1 MMIYDMHCHLDL
13 MPKMKN
19 IIQESLIENLGI
31 IAVTTTP
38 KAYRQEVDFCKNNP
52 NINVALGLHPQLINE
67 RFNEITLLL
76 DKIRDVKYIGEVG
89 LDFNNQH
96 IKSKEKQIEVFTKII
111 RECSKLGNKVLS
123 IHSVKSSQYVL
134 ELLKSYNTLK
144 NNICILHWFT
154 GNENQLRKAIDLG
167 CYFSVNSKMLTT
179 AGGKRV
185 IQEIPEDKLLVET
198 DAPFIKAI
206 NHCHEIYEELNQTII
221 GISNL
226 KNRDLFGVIQ
236 ENSRY
241 VLRGLQ

>member
-1 MMIYDMHCHLDL
+1 MLYDMHCHLDL

-38 KAYRQEVDFCKNNP
+38 KAYKQEVDFCKNNP
-52 NINVALGLHPQLINE
+52 NINVALGLHPQLVNE

-76 DKIRDVKYIGEVG
+76 DKIQNVKYIGEVG
-89 LDFNNQH
+89 LDFNNQY
-96 IKSKEKQIEVFTKII
+96 IKSKEKQIDAFTNVIK
-111 RECSKLGNKVLS
+111 ECSRLGDKVIS

-134 ELLKSYNTLK
+134 KILKSYNTLR

-154 GNENQLRKAIDLG
+154 GNENQLRQAIEQG
-167 CYFSVNSKMLTT
+167 CYFSINSKMLTT
-179 AGGKRV
+179 TGGKRV
-185 IQEIPEDKLLVET
+185 IQIIPEDKILVET

-206 NHCHEIYEELNQTII
+206 NHCYEIYDELNQIII

-226 KNRDLFGVIQ
+226 KSRNLFGVIQ

-241 VLRGLQ
+241 VFGELQ